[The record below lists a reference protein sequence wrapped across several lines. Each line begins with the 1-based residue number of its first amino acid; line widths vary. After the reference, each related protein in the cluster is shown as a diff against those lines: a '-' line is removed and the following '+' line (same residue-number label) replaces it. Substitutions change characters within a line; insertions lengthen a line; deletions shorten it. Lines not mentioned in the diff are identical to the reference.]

1 MGSYDTDAAARNQK
15 EATADTLIWEPN
27 SEIRAAGSEGDSG
40 KLDYV
45 GFDGEFA
52 AELETDLPSDKVA
65 DVKTFDTTTALM
77 DLSKTYSK
85 MRVYIWLEGQ
95 DVDCINNIS
104 NGDFSVT
111 LQFAVPETVE
121 GEG

>member
-1 MGSYDTDAAARNQK
+1 MPRSWYVEKRRIHGAANSMGMEQH
-15 EATADTLIWEPN
+15 
-27 SEIRAAGSEGDSG
+27 
-40 KLDYV
+40 
-45 GFDGEFA
+45 
-52 AELETDLPSDKVA
+52 
-65 DVKTFDTTTALM
+65 
-77 DLSKTYSK
+77 LSKTYSK